1 MISRI
6 ASRRAKICVGYRHCL
21 TVFAALFL
29 LLAFACGPAPPQK
42 GTPAFYWGAAKET
55 YAAGDYMKTIDHLDG
70 ILESDNEYTAR
81 AFPWSLLV
89 TSGLASGY
97 MELADQYEAGAKV
110 KKEAPADFFRQVSR
124 CRTVA
129 GRLTLHFADTLSKFN
144 DTKEDPVTMEFAFP
158 PGTSAL
164 VPELASVAK
173 GGLLPAAV
181 ADAAEKRAL
190 ERGILLATVRAA
202 GAPEDPPKAEQI
214 LKSGGGKVPRATF
227 MLAMAQTLYEEA
239 ELYSWKRENDRDK
252 RMILCHRAQDVLKLL
267 PESSDTKALSA
278 KIGKVISELLTNPN

>member
-1 MISRI
+1 
-6 ASRRAKICVGYRHCL
+6 VGYRHCL

-29 LLAFACGPAPPQK
+29 LLASACGPAPPEK
-42 GTPAFYWGAAKET
+42 GTPAFFWSAAKET

-70 ILESDNEYTAR
+70 ILASDNEYTAR
-81 AFPWSLLV
+81 AYPWSLLV
-89 TSGLASGY
+89 TSGLVSGY
-97 MELADQYEAGAKV
+97 MEMADQYEAGAKV

-124 CRTVA
+124 CRTSA
-129 GRLTLHFADTLSKFN
+129 GRLTLHFADTLSKFT
-144 DTKEDPVTMEFAFP
+144 DTKLDPVIIDFAFP
-158 PGTSAL
+158 PGTAAP
-164 VPELASVAK
+164 VAELASVAK

-190 ERGILLATVRAA
+190 ERGILLAMVRAA

-227 MLAMAQTLYEEA
+227 MLAMAQTLYDEA
-239 ELYSWKRENDRDK
+239 DLYSWKKENDSDK
-252 RMILCHRAQDVLKLL
+252 RMILCHRAQDVLKSL

-278 KIGKVISELLTNPN
+278 KIEKVIAELLKNPS